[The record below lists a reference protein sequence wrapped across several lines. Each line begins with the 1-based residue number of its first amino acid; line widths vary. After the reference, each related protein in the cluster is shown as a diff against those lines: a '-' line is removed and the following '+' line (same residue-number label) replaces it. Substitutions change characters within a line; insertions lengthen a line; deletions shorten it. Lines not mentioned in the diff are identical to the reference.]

1 MFSLSSCL
9 SVQHWLGLLCGSG
22 SCWVTSPLSFSD
34 TTCDGKLYTAVWLG
48 CGAWL
53 LGQTLDVAVKIFVDV
68 IDMYHQLTLCKADY
82 IP

>member
-1 MFSLSSCL
+1 M
-9 SVQHWLGLLCGSG
+9 
-22 SCWVTSPLSFSD
+22 
-34 TTCDGKLYTAVWLG
+34 AVWLG